1 MIILN
6 DVYKFPTA
14 IIEDNSSSLTLKLKY
29 DSRKYSDFRN
39 FCGRSFFQQSD
50 ISIKSDKKCYTT
62 LIESSSFSLGSIEYN
77 ENEEIQQYNPL
88 AEEIIRFK
96 KETLQSIAKIKSKE
110 KRAFYLDS
118 FSLIYLLTLISLLK
132 K

>member
-14 IIEDNSSSLTLKLKY
+14 IIEDNSYSLTLKLKY

-62 LIESSSFSLGSIEYN
+62 LIESSSFSLGSIDYN
-77 ENEEIQQYNPL
+77 EKEEIQQFNPL
-88 AEEIIRFK
+88 AEAIIRFK